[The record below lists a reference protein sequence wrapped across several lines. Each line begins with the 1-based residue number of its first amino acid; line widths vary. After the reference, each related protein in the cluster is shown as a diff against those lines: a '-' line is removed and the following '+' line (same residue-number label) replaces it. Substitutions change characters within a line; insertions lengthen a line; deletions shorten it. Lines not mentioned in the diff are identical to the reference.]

1 MKEDML
7 GRLSKKLFDFSCGV
21 AGMQADAS
29 LEGMDGPLWHRV
41 VATAVQAAARTET
54 DPFDE
59 SSEHLISWYEDARKA
74 MTETHC
80 LLKVIQKMGL
90 LPKKKEAK
98 KLLELSRQLMYE
110 VNSTA
115 RSIRQIIDEEQ
126 QARYDEFAESMK
138 EAMEEPEAESEE

>member
-21 AGMQADAS
+21 AGMQAEAS
-29 LEGMDGPLWHRV
+29 LEGMDGPLWHQV
-41 VATAVQAAARTET
+41 VATAAQAAARTEV
-54 DPFDE
+54 DLFDE
-59 SSEHLISWYEDARKA
+59 SSDHLISWYEDARKA

-90 LPKKKEAK
+90 LPKKREAK

-138 EAMEEPEAESEE
+138 EVMEQPTEEGE